1 MLKYILKYIPWA
13 LLLGF
18 GLFQSLR
25 ASSYKK
31 TAQKSQEEAARLAN
45 EKNKVEKESGLQK
58 AAAEII
64 HESQKTD
71 PSETERQIGII
82 QASHTENKI
91 PEEAVKEDG
100 TADYMAKHWKIRNS
114 LYRTRYNNEK
124 K

>member
-25 ASSYKK
+25 ASRYKK

-45 EKNKVEKESGLQK
+45 EKNKVEKESNLQK
-58 AAAEII
+58 AASEII
-64 HESQKTD
+64 RNSQETN
-71 PSETERQIGII
+71 PTETERQIGAI
-82 QASHTENKI
+82 QASDTDGKS
-91 PEEAVKEDG
+91 PEETAKEDG

-114 LYRTRYNNEK
+114 LYKTRYNNEK